1 MSAVGANTSPAIGQ
15 VHVLTDLEKELPAPK
30 RQRLGIAVVS
40 ELDSLKASSATKRD
54 RKRQNRK
61 QKQLEKLPEPC
72 SSDDVLW
79 KDIVSVLGGEAID
92 AAIEDGN
99 DMQAPLVLQEEV
111 ELEVKILG
119 SNGTWL
125 RFYCCS
131 SY

>member
-1 MSAVGANTSPAIGQ
+1 MATNPSPAIGQ
-15 VHVLTDLEKELPAPK
+15 VHILADSERELPVPK
-30 RQRLGIAVVS
+30 RQRLDIAVVS
-40 ELDSLKASSATKRD
+40 EIDHLKASTANKRD
-54 RKRQNRK
+54 RKRLNKK

-79 KDIVSVLGGEAID
+79 KDIVSVLGAEAID

-99 DMQAPLVLQEEV
+99 DLRAPLTLQEEV

-125 RFYCCS
+125 GPSYLS

>member
-1 MSAVGANTSPAIGQ
+1 MAANTSPAIGQ
-15 VHVLTDLEKELPAPK
+15 VHILADSEKELPVPK
-30 RQRLGIAVVS
+30 RQRLDIAVVS
-40 ELDSLKASSATKRD
+40 ELDHLKPSTANKRD
-54 RKRQNRK
+54 RKRQNKK

-92 AAIEDGN
+92 AAIEDGK
-99 DMQAPLVLQEEV
+99 DLHAPLALQEEV

-125 RFYCCS
+125 RLQCFS